1 MKKPP
6 KEKIPARAKICTVI
20 GGVICISAFI
30 FVVYV
35 ESSACAIPGISN
47 PIWGAAF
54 CAVLLFA
61 GWLIK
66 WGWSGKM

>member
-1 MKKPP
+1 MKKLP

-47 PIWGAAF
+47 PIWARPFVRF
-54 CAVLLFA
+54 CYSPVGL
-61 GWLIK
+61 
-66 WGWSGKM
+66 